1 MATTDNIMARIAK
14 VLNYPVDGP
23 WSVVD
28 FDPQTGLHMVSY
40 NNGETL
46 AETNQSNRDRVRPPP
61 MYENLRGTIVQLGAD
76 LSGANDRLYA
86 DTYRFTPRAVTDRLL
101 VRGEGL
107 DLTTQYG
114 DRVHLA
120 VGDAYIRRFREGVVI
135 RCFRCNGVDYFAT
148 FGRLQAKTG
157 KWGNSPEFY
166 TMYLEMGGLPLD
178 QLFGEATNTDVYV
191 FLLAHPLLQMV
202 SLKDPGGVVLLGV
215 YAGGSD
221 LPLREAYQNPDISQR
236 LASFVSYPQPLT
248 ITEANQHL
256 EYGTFGPIPASGDIR
271 LGPGESVI
279 ITSNGFTITVMSGA
293 ADWRAWVRGNTPM
306 IYQRFFQLLDSRTL
320 TPENYQRNWPI
331 IGDFNIN
338 TIWGRTLN
346 THMCLVAASPINRRD
361 EVFGYLIRLFGRQ
374 PQNDY
379 SVDPASVDPTGA
391 IKPYEAE
398 TDDRGIYE
406 IGEIFGIFHYLVDCA
421 AKFRNRTLPRVSKQ
435 TIHVLESLVRN
446 IKPDGERG
454 IKQLDQAAIWI
465 MLFRPYGN
473 SIKITGGG
481 LYTIYSE
488 MKTAHHKAW
497 HAKRAAENEDKESIT
512 FGHGFQPARIE
523 EIPSM
528 TSLAAFPPLMGS
540 GAVATIEKL

>member
-1 MATTDNIMARIAK
+1 MATTGNIMARIAK
-14 VLNYPVDGP
+14 VLNYPIDGP
-23 WSVVD
+23 WNVTD
-28 FDPQTGLHMVSY
+28 FDTQTGLYMVSY
-40 NNGETL
+40 FTGENL
-46 AETNQSNRDRVRPPP
+46 AETNQNNRDRVRPPP
-61 MYENLRGTIVQLGAD
+61 MYENLRGTIIRLGAD
-76 LSGANDRLYA
+76 LTGADDHLYA

-101 VRGEGL
+101 VRGDGL

-114 DRVHLA
+114 DRMHIETN
-120 VGDAYIRRFREGVVI
+120 GAYIRRFREGVII
-135 RCFRCNGVDYFAT
+135 RCFRCNGVDHFAT
-148 FGRLQAKTG
+148 SGRLQAKTG

-166 TMYLEMGGLPLD
+166 AMYLEMGGLPLD
-178 QLFGEATNTDVYV
+178 QLFGDATDTDVYV

-202 SLKDPGGVVLLGV
+202 SLRDPGGVVLLGV
-215 YAGGSD
+215 YADGSPLPNLDGGRD
-221 LPLREAYQNPDISQR
+221 PTIAQR

-248 ITEANQHL
+248 IAEANQHL
-256 EYGTFGPIPASGDIR
+256 EYGTFGPIPASGDTR

-279 ITSNGFTITVMSGA
+279 ITSRGKTITVMSGA
-293 ADWRAWVRGNTPM
+293 ADWRAGVRGNTPM

-320 TPENYQRNWPI
+320 SPETYQRNWPI

-374 PQNDY
+374 PQGNY
-379 SVDPASVDPTGA
+379 TVDPASVDPTSD

-398 TDDRGIYE
+398 VDDRGIYE
-406 IGEIFGIFHYLVDCA
+406 VGEIFGIYHYLVDCV

-446 IKPDGERG
+446 IKPDGERS
-454 IKQLDQAAIWI
+454 IKQLDQTAIFI
-465 MLFRPYGN
+465 MLLRPYGN
-473 SIKITGGG
+473 SIKITGAG

-497 HAKRAAENEDKESIT
+497 HAKRAAECDSKDTVS
-512 FGHGFQPARIE
+512 FGHGFPPARLE

-528 TSLAAFPPLMGS
+528 SSLTVFPPLL
-540 GAVATIEKL
+540 GATAEEL